1 VSKRTRGSARTQ
13 HHRPGTRP
21 ASGRSSAGRQRE
33 TALAPA
39 SPLEAAPIIAEDLA
53 IAEGLAEERPAATRA
68 EVERVARAT
77 GTRHR
82 IKAGSLLAARAA
94 TEYLYVARD
103 MRRIVFVAA
112 LLFGTLFTLWALIVV
127 MRVFPLSFY

>member
-21 ASGRSSAGRQRE
+21 ASGRSSAARQRE
-33 TALAPA
+33 TTLAPA
-39 SPLEAAPIIAEDLA
+39 SPLEAAPVIAEDLA
-53 IAEGLAEERPAATRA
+53 DDLAEERPAAARA
-68 EVERVARAT
+68 DVERVARAA
-77 GTRHR
+77 GPRHR

-103 MRRIVFVAA
+103 MRRIVLVAA
-112 LLFGTLFTLWALIVV
+112 LLFGTLFALWTLIVV
-127 MRVFPLSFY
+127 MRVLPLTFY

>member
-21 ASGRSSAGRQRE
+21 ASGRSSAARQRE
-33 TALAPA
+33 TTLAPA
-39 SPLEAAPIIAEDLA
+39 SPLEAAPIIAED
-53 IAEGLAEERPAATRA
+53 IAGDTGEAEERPAVARA
-68 EVERVARAT
+68 DVERVARAT
-77 GTRHR
+77 GPRHR

-103 MRRIVFVAA
+103 MRRIVIVAT
-112 LLFGTLFTLWALIVV
+112 LVFGTLFALWALIVV
-127 MRVFPLSFY
+127 MRVLPLSFY